1 MFHIRTLVIVHC
13 PSPNSS
19 QPSFYF
25 FHYVTLDQKLSGG
38 TCTTGS
44 HTGQWEA
51 SLGAGNV
58 TMKDNTSSQII
69 LCVCGLTILIA
80 HSMHSVKVISC
91 TKVCTILGTK
101 RGLSRWNKGT
111 KWSVHKQLWI

>member
-1 MFHIRTLVIVHC
+1 MYMLCGTSIKQKMRHTTSINSHSGKAFHICTLVIVRC

-25 FHYVTLDQKLSGG
+25 FHSVTLDQKLCGG

-69 LCVCGLTILIA
+69 LCVCG
-80 HSMHSVKVISC
+80 
-91 TKVCTILGTK
+91 
-101 RGLSRWNKGT
+101 
-111 KWSVHKQLWI
+111 